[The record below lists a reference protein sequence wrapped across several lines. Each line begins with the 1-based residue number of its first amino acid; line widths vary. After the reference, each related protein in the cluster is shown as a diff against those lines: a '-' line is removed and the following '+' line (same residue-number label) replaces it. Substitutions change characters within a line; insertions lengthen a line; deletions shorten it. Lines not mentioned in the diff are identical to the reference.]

1 MPFQCSICDEP
12 STRICVRCTKDACE
26 NHLCEKCLKCSDCCE
41 CEVTLDAAPR
51 VASLVPS
58 RPVPEADATSLAE
71 LSAFDEPA
79 PPSPAPEPE

>member
-51 VASLVPS
+51 VPAAVRSL
-58 RPVPEADATSLAE
+58 PVPEADAASLAE
-71 LSAFDEPA
+71 PSAFDEPA
-79 PPSPAPEPE
+79 PPSPAPEAE